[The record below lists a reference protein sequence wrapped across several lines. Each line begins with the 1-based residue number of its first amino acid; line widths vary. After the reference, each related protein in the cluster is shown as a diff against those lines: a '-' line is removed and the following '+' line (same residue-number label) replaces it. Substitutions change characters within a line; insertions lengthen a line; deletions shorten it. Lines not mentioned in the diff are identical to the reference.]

1 MNHAIEIGMDVF
13 HQTEE
18 ACKDADLIIHSLMHS
33 VGAHTLARERNIPD
47 IHIQF
52 FPMFTPTGDYPNITF
67 PDLKSRS
74 LNRLTHHL
82 TRMITVWSSKFGFE
96 HVRRRGELPKRKLYS
111 PFDDDPTRPP
121 TPILCAWSPRIL
133 PPSSDWSSNFQLTG
147 YFFDD
152 SYINYQPP
160 IALQKFLKEGEPP
173 VCITF
178 GSMVNREAEK
188 IDRIVIESITQ
199 THYRGL
205 ILSGWSDVKNTL
217 SNDLFY
223 LDAVP
228 HQWLLPR
235 CKMVI
240 HHGGAGTTA
249 AGLRAGI
256 PNVVIPFAADQPF
269 WERECM
275 RLARVPSQF
284 LLKSFRWKI

>member
-1 MNHAIEIGMDVF
+1 
-13 HQTEE
+13 
-18 ACKDADLIIHSLMHS
+18 
-33 VGAHTLARERNIPD
+33 
-47 IHIQF
+47 
-52 FPMFTPTGDYPNITF
+52 MFTPTGDYPNITF